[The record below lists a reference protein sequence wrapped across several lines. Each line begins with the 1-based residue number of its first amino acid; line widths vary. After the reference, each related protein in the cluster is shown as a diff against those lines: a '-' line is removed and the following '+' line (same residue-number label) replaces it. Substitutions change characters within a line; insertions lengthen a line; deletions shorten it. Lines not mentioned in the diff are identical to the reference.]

1 MADATIEAKPG
12 TSPERALKK
21 IKRPPN
27 SFMIFAGGHRT
38 ELVAYCNKPGAD
50 FLATMTEFAEQTSV
64 HPAQIQR
71 GSCQNAGK
79 PSGKAAKVPLAATP
93 VKEWLASL
101 GLAPDGDWGAV
112 KSVSNNIISKML
124 ARKWSWMNLV
134 QPQRAKSYV
143 DAQRRAKT
151 AHELENPGYKY
162 APVQKTKTYAKK
174 KMMEAKRRKKTKRSA
189 FKLNQQLGTGT
200 ANPMCVPMINLNPT
214 TPPHNKNGP
223 AAEPPATTADADV
236 STDAVA
242 AAQAQVQAQAQD
254 QTLTQPQ
261 QAQARAVFNTRA
273 AAVAAAK
280 VGGAADGAWAI
291 PDPEPV
297 SPCPMESLAP
307 VWAAAKIGMLQS
319 PRKVGGE
326 SARERVNGGAGSY
339 NQGMHLLVRQP
350 WLAESYCN
358 MEGLLE
364 VGSYTR
370 YPDAPA
376 NRLPALF
383 PGCSLDDEAILSL
396 IESGSID
403 DVLPDLGE
411 VPGSIDDVLSD
422 HDDLGD
428 SGIFEPGTFKL

>member
-1 MADATIEAKPG
+1 MTHFGILTSEISCKIEMADPTIEAKPG

-71 GSCQNAGK
+71 DCCQNAGK
-79 PSGKAAKVPLAATP
+79 PKKKAANSKVPLAATP

-101 GLAPDGDWGAV
+101 KLAPDGDWSAV

-134 QPQRAKSYV
+134 QPQRAKAYV

-162 APVQKTKTYAKK
+162 APVQKTKAYAKK
-174 KMMEAKRRKKTKRSA
+174 NMMEAKRRKKTKRAA
-189 FKLNQQLGTGT
+189 FKLNQQLAKDT
-200 ANPMCVPMINLNPT
+200 V
-214 TPPHNKNGP
+214 K
-223 AAEPPATTADADV
+223 
-236 STDAVA
+236 S
-242 AAQAQVQAQAQD
+242 QAQD
-254 QTLTQPQ
+254 QALAQDQTQQQ
-261 QAQARAVFNTRA
+261 QAQARAVFNTEA

-280 VGGAADGAWAI
+280 VGGATDGAWAFLN
-291 PDPEPV
+291 PKPV
-297 SPCPMESLAP
+297 SPGPVESYCNMESL
-307 VWAAAKIGMLQS
+307 LE
-319 PRKVGGE
+319 VGGE
-326 SARERVNGGAGSY
+326 RARVRANGGAGSY
-339 NQGMHLLVRQP
+339 NQGRHLLVRQP

-364 VGSYTR
+364 VGGNTR

-376 NRLPALF
+376 NRLPALL
-383 PGCSLDDEAILSL
+383 PECSLDDEAILSL
-396 IESGSID
+396 IDLGSINDVLPDLGVPGSID
-403 DVLPDLGE
+403 DVLPDLG
-411 VPGSIDDVLSD
+411 VPGSIDDVLPD
-422 HDDLGD
+422 HGDLGD